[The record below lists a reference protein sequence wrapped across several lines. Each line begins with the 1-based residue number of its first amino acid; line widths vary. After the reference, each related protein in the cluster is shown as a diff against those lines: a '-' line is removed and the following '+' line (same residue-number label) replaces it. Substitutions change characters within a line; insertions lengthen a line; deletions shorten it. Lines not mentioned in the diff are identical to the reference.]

1 MIQYSF
7 VNHRSLNERGSD
19 HRWHECYWVSIS
31 RPRNNFWF
39 FIAHMSMSF
48 PQLKHLRKEQE
59 QDIHRHAHS
68 LLRRVIDVSAC
79 AKWWWKFQTST
90 DQGKKFHSVSS
101 GSVRTKASLSA
112 SASESSGISSWGLA
126 KSLVSSSRRY
136 CIGLAWRRI
145 FQPQKALYIFFFL
158 DASEEVGG
166 RNKRMGSITRAKDIA
181 MKIPHS
187 GWERGCQ
194 NVCCKESKD
203 RMTEAS
209 QNPQKGGQTKAN
221 QEAPPFARLCM
232 ITANRLMTHSPCG
245 ATKACRHPCWT
256 AQVKARGH

>member
-1 MIQYSF
+1 
-7 VNHRSLNERGSD
+7 
-19 HRWHECYWVSIS
+19 
-31 RPRNNFWF
+31 
-39 FIAHMSMSF
+39 MSF

-79 AKWWWKFQTST
+79 AKWWWKFQSPLTR
-90 DQGKKFHSVSS
+90 KKSS
-101 GSVRTKASLSA
+101 ILSRLVPFA
-112 SASESSGISSWGLA
+112 RMHHFQPLLQRALA
-126 KSLVSSSRRY
+126 PLPGVLEVCGRNKKPLVSSSRRY